1 MKTMN
6 VLRLDGPSDRVRYL
20 RFGRSLGRTMMFT
33 GVEDINEASR
43 FNDASLFERAA
54 PNAKGT
60 VIQVELV
67 LIEGKHKS
75 AMHYLKDLLDKE
87 LAYAQ
92 EQEDTAELPEDRK
105 DYRRDGEKIHI
116 LKELFGL

>member
-1 MKTMN
+1 MKTMKVFQFN
-6 VLRLDGPSDRVRYL
+6 DGRYL
-20 RFGRSLGRTMMFT
+20 RVKKGNISDTFVGDYVDSI
-33 GVEDINEASR
+33 D
-43 FNDASLFERAA
+43 DASKSTSDSFFNYIVQGDE
-54 PNAKGT
+54 PGKVVDVNIVT
-60 VIQVELV
+60 
-67 LIEGKHKS
+67 IEPKHKQ

-105 DYRRDGEKIHI
+105 DYRSDGEKIQL